1 MKLESRDDH
10 HKILLGEA
18 RAEDDHEDCEA
29 SADSS
34 DYLTLI
40 QIVFPENLLIS

>member
-10 HKILLGEA
+10 HGEA

-40 QIVFPENLLIS
+40 QIVFPENFSIS